1 MCERCIEQAAQIDVE
16 FLKLMQELEPEYRAL
31 EAKAGPRI
39 RKIFKMTLVDEDGEV
54 DTDDVYPEAL
64 KEIRESIIT
73 HLSGVMAMASLV
85 GWHCV
90 SNVASREE
98 AMMQMTPMIG
108 ALNKAINDSLAYLS
122 VRNAAKH

>member
-1 MCERCIEQAAQIDVE
+1 MCQKCIEQAAQIDAE

-39 RKIFKMTLVDEDGEV
+39 REIFKMTLVDEDGEV
-54 DTDDVYPEAL
+54 DTDDVDPEAL
-64 KEIRESIIT
+64 KEIRESIT

-85 GWHCV
+85 GWHAV
-90 SNVASREE
+90 SNVASKEE
-98 AMMQMTPMIG
+98 AMMQMTPMMG

-122 VRNAAKH
+122 VRDAAKH

>member
-1 MCERCIEQAAQIDVE
+1 MCERCIEQAAQIDSE

-39 RKIFKMTLVDEDGEV
+39 REIFKMTLVDEDGEV
-54 DTDDVYPEAL
+54 DTDDVDPEAL
-64 KEIRESIIT
+64 KEIRESIT

-85 GWHCV
+85 GWHAV
-90 SNVASREE
+90 SNVASKEE
-98 AMMQMTPMIG
+98 AMMQMTPMMG

-122 VRNAAKH
+122 VRDAAKH

>member
-1 MCERCIEQAAQIDVE
+1 MCQKCIEQAAQIDTE

-39 RKIFKMTLVDEDGEV
+39 REIFRMTLVDEEGEV
-54 DTDDVYPEAL
+54 DTDDVDPEAL
-64 KEIRESIIT
+64 KEIRESIT

-90 SNVASREE
+90 SNVASKEE
-98 AMMQMTPMIG
+98 AMMQMAPMMG
-108 ALNKAINDSLAYLS
+108 ALNQAINNSLAYLS
-122 VRNAAKH
+122 VRDAAKH

>member
-1 MCERCIEQAAQIDVE
+1 MCERYIKQVAQIDPE

-39 RKIFKMTLVDEDGEV
+39 REIFKMTLVDEEGEV
-54 DTDDVYPEAL
+54 DTDDVPEGAL
-64 KEIRESIIT
+64 KEIRESIT

-85 GWHCV
+85 GWHAV
-90 SNVASREE
+90 SNVASKEE
-98 AMMQMTPMIG
+98 AMMQMQPMMG

-122 VRNAAKH
+122 VRDAAKH

>member
-1 MCERCIEQAAQIDVE
+1 MCERCIEQAAQIDAE

-54 DTDDVYPEAL
+54 DTDDIDPEAL
-64 KEIRESIIT
+64 KEIMESIT

-85 GWHCV
+85 GWHTV
-90 SNVASREE
+90 SNVASKEE
-98 AMMQMTPMIG
+98 AMMQMTPMMA
-108 ALNKAINDSLAYLS
+108 ALNNAINDSLAYLS
-122 VRNAAKH
+122 VRDAAKH

>member
-1 MCERCIEQAAQIDVE
+1 MCERCIEQAAQIDNE

-39 RKIFKMTLVDEDGEV
+39 REIFKMTLVDEDGEV
-54 DTDDVYPEAL
+54 DTDDVDPEAL
-64 KEIRESIIT
+64 KEIMESIT

-85 GWHCV
+85 GWHAV
-90 SNVASREE
+90 SNVASKEE
-98 AMMQMTPMIG
+98 AMMQMTPMMG

-122 VRNAAKH
+122 VRDAAKH

>member
-1 MCERCIEQAAQIDVE
+1 MCERCIEQAAQIDSE

-39 RKIFKMTLVDEDGEV
+39 RAIYKMTLVDEEGEV
-54 DTDDVYPEAL
+54 ETDDIDPEAL
-64 KEIRESIIT
+64 KEIRESIT

-85 GWHCV
+85 GWHAV
-90 SNVASREE
+90 SNVASKEE
-98 AMMQMTPMIG
+98 AMMQMTPMMG

-122 VRNAAKH
+122 VRDAAKH

>member
-1 MCERCIEQAAQIDVE
+1 MCQKCIEQAAQIDAE

-39 RKIFKMTLVDEDGEV
+39 REIFKMTLVDEDGEV
-54 DTDDVYPEAL
+54 DTDDVDPEAL
-64 KEIRESIIT
+64 KEIRESIT

-90 SNVASREE
+90 SNVASKEE
-98 AMMQMTPMIG
+98 AMMQMTPMMG

-122 VRNAAKH
+122 VRDATKH

>member
-1 MCERCIEQAAQIDVE
+1 MCERCIEQAAQIDSE

-39 RKIFKMTLVDEDGEV
+39 REIFKMTLVDEDGEV
-54 DTDDVYPEAL
+54 DTDDVDPEAL
-64 KEIRESIIT
+64 KEIRESIT

-90 SNVASREE
+90 SNVTSKEE
-98 AMMQMTPMIG
+98 AMMQMTPMMG

-122 VRNAAKH
+122 VRDAAKH

>member
-1 MCERCIEQAAQIDVE
+1 MCQKCIEQAAQIDSE

-39 RKIFKMTLVDEDGEV
+39 REIFKMTLVDEEGEV
-54 DTDDVYPEAL
+54 DTDDVPEDAL
-64 KEIRESIIT
+64 KEIRESIT

-85 GWHCV
+85 GWHAV
-90 SNVASREE
+90 SNVASKEE
-98 AMMQMTPMIG
+98 AMMQMQPMMG

-122 VRNAAKH
+122 VRDAAKH

>member
-1 MCERCIEQAAQIDVE
+1 MCQKCIEQAAQIDPE
-16 FLKLMQELEPEYRAL
+16 FFKLMQELEPEYRAL

-39 RKIFKMTLVDEDGEV
+39 REIFEMTLVDEDGEV
-54 DTDDVYPEAL
+54 DTDDVDPEAL
-64 KEIRESIIT
+64 KEIREIIT

-90 SNVASREE
+90 SNVASKEE
-98 AMMQMTPMIG
+98 AMMQMTPMMG

-122 VRNAAKH
+122 VRDAAKH

>member
-1 MCERCIEQAAQIDVE
+1 MCERCIEQAAQIDAE

-39 RKIFKMTLVDEDGEV
+39 REIFKMTLVDEEGEV
-54 DTDDVYPEAL
+54 DTDDIDPEAL
-64 KEIRESIIT
+64 KEIRESIT

-85 GWHCV
+85 GWHAV
-90 SNVASREE
+90 SNVASKEE
-98 AMMQMTPMIG
+98 AMMQMTPMMG

-122 VRNAAKH
+122 VCDAAKH

>member
-1 MCERCIEQAAQIDVE
+1 MCERCIEQAAQIDSK

-39 RKIFKMTLVDEDGEV
+39 REIFKMTLVDEEGEV
-54 DTDDVYPEAL
+54 DTDDIDPEAL
-64 KEIRESIIT
+64 KKIRESIT

-85 GWHCV
+85 GWHAV
-90 SNVASREE
+90 SNVASKKE

-122 VRNAAKH
+122 VRDAAKH

>member
-1 MCERCIEQAAQIDVE
+1 MCERCIEQAAQIDAE

-39 RKIFKMTLVDEDGEV
+39 REIFKMTLVDEDGEIDTNDV
-54 DTDDVYPEAL
+54 DPEAL
-64 KEIRESIIT
+64 KKIRESIT

-85 GWHCV
+85 GWHAV
-90 SNVASREE
+90 SNVASKEE

-108 ALNKAINDSLAYLS
+108 ALNQAINDSLAYLS
-122 VRNAAKH
+122 VRDAAKH

>member
-1 MCERCIEQAAQIDVE
+1 MCERCIEQAAQIDAE

-39 RKIFKMTLVDEDGEV
+39 REIFKMTLVDEEGEV
-54 DTDDVYPEAL
+54 DTDDIDPEAL
-64 KEIRESIIT
+64 KEIRESIT

-85 GWHCV
+85 GWHAV
-90 SNVASREE
+90 SNVASKEE
-98 AMMQMTPMIG
+98 AMMQMTPMMD

-122 VRNAAKH
+122 VRDAAKH

>member
-1 MCERCIEQAAQIDVE
+1 MCQKCIEQAAQIDPE

-39 RKIFKMTLVDEDGEV
+39 REIFKMTLVDEDGEV
-54 DTDDVYPEAL
+54 DTDDVDPEAL
-64 KEIRESIIT
+64 KEIRESIT

-90 SNVASREE
+90 SNVASKEE
-98 AMMQMTPMIG
+98 AMMQMAPMIG
-108 ALNKAINDSLAYLS
+108 ALNQAINDSLAYLS

>member
-1 MCERCIEQAAQIDVE
+1 MCERCIEQAAQIDAE

-39 RKIFKMTLVDEDGEV
+39 REIFKMTLVDEEGEI
-54 DTDDVYPEAL
+54 DTDDIDPEAL
-64 KEIRESIIT
+64 KEIRESIT

-85 GWHCV
+85 GWHAV
-90 SNVASREE
+90 SNVASKEE

-108 ALNKAINDSLAYLS
+108 ALNKAINDSIAYLS
-122 VRNAAKH
+122 VRDAAKH

>member
-1 MCERCIEQAAQIDVE
+1 MCERCIEQAAQIDAE

-39 RKIFKMTLVDEDGEV
+39 REIFKMTLVDEEGEV
-54 DTDDVYPEAL
+54 DTDDIDPEAL
-64 KEIRESIIT
+64 KEIRESIT

-85 GWHCV
+85 GWHAV
-90 SNVASREE
+90 SNVASKEE
-98 AMMQMTPMIG
+98 AMMQMTPMMG

-122 VRNAAKH
+122 VRDAAKH